1 MPGYVGLFS
10 CTNFLLRLLPDYGL
24 RRLRDCPVM
33 SGFFHTLSSKMK
45 QLTLHLQVIARLCRA
60 FFMHSVVVM
69 TLSWHFWT
77 QLMIARYVGLFS
89 CTTSYPSLKDFN
101 TLFSDCPVMSGFFHA
116 LSSQELTDTSIP
128 L

>member
-1 MPGYVGLFS
+1 
-10 CTNFLLRLLPDYGL
+10 
-24 RRLRDCPVM
+24 M
-33 SGFFHTLSSKMK
+33 SGFFHALFALYVAN
-45 QLTLHLQVIARLCRA
+45 LTDVEPVKVIARLCRA